1 MTYLDFRGMGA
12 QSDPRGQLDL
22 LLLSAVSSGPAHGYR
37 VIERLREQS
46 EGAFDLR
53 EGTVYP
59 ALHRLERGGLL
70 ESRWEDDLPRR
81 RRGYRLAS
89 PGGGAPGAR
98 RRGGGGVA
106 GAGQGRDR
114 GSGAGWARSEA
125 GL

>member
-81 RRGYRLAS
+81 RRVYRLTS
-89 PGGGAPGAR
+89 QGRGALELR
-98 RRGGGGVA
+98 RREWSAFA
-106 GAGQGRDR
+106 GAI
-114 GSGAGWARSEA
+114 EA
-125 GL
+125 VIG